1 VTHAYARHVNRE
13 TNITKTIPDQTI
25 ARACG
30 KISPDSP
37 LPFLKTRFKNGR
49 TTNGKN
55 QKDMQIWYIFAQLNL
70 RRRIGVMNSWTT
82 HERQPAMERQ

>member
-1 VTHAYARHVNRE
+1 M
-13 TNITKTIPDQTI
+13 TKMIPDQTI

-30 KISPDSP
+30 KTSPDSS

-55 QKDMQIWYIFAQLNL
+55 QKDMQMWYIFAQLNL
-70 RRRIGVMNSWTT
+70 RRRTGVMNSWIK
-82 HERQPAMERQ
+82 HERQPAMDRE